1 MVKLAKEAV
10 GAEAAMLHVATGGI
24 MKQIGGALM
33 DISEPNRGGCQLGL
47 GLELGLGLVSEQNR
61 FGCLP
66 QT

>member
-33 DISEPNRGGCQLGL
+33 DMSEPNRGGCQLGL
-47 GLELGLGLVSEQNR
+47 GLELGLD
-61 FGCLP
+61 
-66 QT
+66 